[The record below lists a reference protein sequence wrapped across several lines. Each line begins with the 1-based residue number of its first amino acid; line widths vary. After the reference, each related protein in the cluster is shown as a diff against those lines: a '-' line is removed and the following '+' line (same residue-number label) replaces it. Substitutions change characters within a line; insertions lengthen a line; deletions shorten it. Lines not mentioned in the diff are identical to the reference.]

1 MVNHLTLVAP
11 TPDTPGWEG
20 IGDIY
25 QVLGELCLLAGRL
38 PQAFGQ
44 LAGHL
49 QRPADGAP
57 YRSDTATTETA
68 EILVAVAV
76 DALEAARDDAHRLS
90 TELADAQAAVAHLYT

>member
-25 QVLGELCLLAGRL
+25 RVLGELCLLAGRL
-38 PQAFGQ
+38 PHALGQ

-49 QRPADGAP
+49 QRPADGVP
-57 YRSDTATTETA
+57 YRSDATADETA
-68 EILVAVAV
+68 EALVVSAV
-76 DALEAARDDAHRLS
+76 DALESARDDAHRLS
-90 TELADAQAAVAHLYT
+90 TKLASARANVAHLHA